1 MLFSISIEKNLV
13 YIPIFILVN
22 FIFYYSKDNLKLNSK
37 VEMIIRFTSEIS
49 LVIFFFLQKFLSRK
63 KIQSDQTQKIVSKKK
78 NENYVIFCMI
88 IFNLLYFYIKDLN
101 IKNDQIEHYIY
112 IILFLYLIDIFILQK
127 QIYSHHIL
135 SLILIII
142 GFFFY
147 IIKNFTFKLIFLIY
161 FMSLYCRSFNQLLIG
176 YISIN
181 YFINVFIIS
190 TLLGFIG
197 LIRLIIKF
205 LINNDDFIF
214 FPNSINY
221 LLCFYILTSITR
233 SFLYYQ
239 IIYKLGTVHVYLCDF
254 ISYIIISK
262 LFPNLDENKRVNS
275 SLNYFI
281 IIFLSISTLIYFE
294 ILQLN
299 FCSLNKNTK
308 RQLYNRSV
316 KEKISLNQLESLNE
330 DTNLSE
336 IESKIYF

>member
-1 MLFSISIEKNLV
+1 
-13 YIPIFILVN
+13 
-22 FIFYYSKDNLKLNSK
+22 
-37 VEMIIRFTSEIS
+37 
-49 LVIFFFLQKFLSRK
+49 
-63 KIQSDQTQKIVSKKK
+63 
-78 NENYVIFCMI
+78 
-88 IFNLLYFYIKDLN
+88 
-101 IKNDQIEHYIY
+101 
-112 IILFLYLIDIFILQK
+112 
-127 QIYSHHIL
+127 
-135 SLILIII
+135 
-142 GFFFY
+142 
-147 IIKNFTFKLIFLIY
+147 
-161 FMSLYCRSFNQLLIG
+161 MSLYCRSFNQLLIG

-316 KEKISLNQLESLNE
+316 KEKISLNQLESLN
-330 DTNLSE
+330 DITNLSE